1 LALLRR
7 PNEESSS
14 ALQAPAEH
22 LKKKSGTSSRS
33 ASSGTLL
40 TLERGI
46 RVLEEIARG
55 NGLGTA
61 RSIGTS
67 LGINQGTVY
76 QILRTL
82 QNTGYVHRLAG
93 GHYQLGARVA
103 YLVDGYQIQAA
114 PPQVIIDH
122 LNALHMAT
130 DETVYAS
137 LALGST
143 IAIVASHESAKR
155 LRVGSFEV
163 GFADHPHSTASG
175 KAFLAFCDNEDLE
188 AYLVDRELVQLT
200 EHTIT
205 DWDDL
210 LSEFEQI
217 RASGTAFDREESEVG
232 IAGIGA
238 VIIGSHGEPVGSF
251 AAAMPIA
258 RFDDAKASVTAA
270 LLKAGADASRALR
283 YRGEYPPKK
292 PQSRNPKKP
301 YVSR

>member
-1 LALLRR
+1 M
-7 PNEESSS
+7 
-14 ALQAPAEH
+14 
-22 LKKKSGTSSRS
+22 
-33 ASSGTLL
+33 
-40 TLERGI
+40 
-46 RVLEEIARG
+46 LEEIARG

-93 GHYQLGARVA
+93 GRYQLGARVA

-122 LNALHMAT
+122 LHALHMAT

-143 IAIVASHESAKR
+143 IAIVASHESTKR

-188 AYLVDRELVQLT
+188 TYLVDRQLEQLT
-200 EHTIT
+200 EGTIT

-217 RASGTAFDREESEVG
+217 RATGIAFDREESEVG

-251 AAAMPIA
+251 GAAMPIA
-258 RFDDAKASVTAA
+258 RIDEAKASVAAA
-270 LLKAGADASRALR
+270 LLKAGDDASRALR

>member
-1 LALLRR
+1 M
-7 PNEESSS
+7 
-14 ALQAPAEH
+14 
-22 LKKKSGTSSRS
+22 
-33 ASSGTLL
+33 
-40 TLERGI
+40 ERGI

-82 QNTGYVHRLAG
+82 QNSGYVHRLAG
-93 GHYQLGARVA
+93 GRYQLGARVA

-122 LNALHMAT
+122 LHALHIAT

-143 IAIVASHESAKR
+143 IAIVASHESTKR

-175 KAFLAFCDNEDLE
+175 KAFLAFCDAEDLE
-188 AYLVDRELVQLT
+188 TYLPDRELERVT
-200 EHTIT
+200 DRTIF
-205 DWDDL
+205 DWERL
-210 LSEFEQI
+210 LSEFEEVRRQGV
-217 RASGTAFDREESEVG
+217 ALDREESDLG
-232 IAGIGA
+232 IAGIGT

-258 RFDDAKASVTAA
+258 RFDEAREAVTAA
-270 LLKAGADASRALR
+270 LLKAGDDASRALR
-283 YRGEYPPKK
+283 YRGDYPPTK
-292 PQSRNPKKP
+292 PQARNPKKP

>member
-1 LALLRR
+1 M
-7 PNEESSS
+7 
-14 ALQAPAEH
+14 
-22 LKKKSGTSSRS
+22 
-33 ASSGTLL
+33 
-40 TLERGI
+40 
-46 RVLEEIARG
+46 LEEIARG

-82 QNTGYVHRLAG
+82 QNSGYVHRLAG
-93 GHYQLGARVA
+93 GRYQLGARVA

-122 LNALHMAT
+122 LHALHMAT

-143 IAIVASHESAKR
+143 IAIVASHESTKR
-155 LRVGSFEV
+155 LRVGSFDV
-163 GFADHPHSTASG
+163 GFADNPHSTASG
-175 KAFLAFCDNEDLE
+175 KAFLAFCEAEDLE
-188 AYLVDRELVQLT
+188 TYLPGRDLASVT
-200 EHTIT
+200 ERTIV
-205 DWDDL
+205 DWDEL
-210 LSEFEQI
+210 LAEFEQVRRQGVAI
-217 RASGTAFDREESEVG
+217 EREESDVG
-232 IAGIGA
+232 IAGLST

-258 RFDDAKASVTAA
+258 RFDEARESVTAA
-270 LLKAGADASRALR
+270 LLKAGEDASRALR
-283 YRGEYPPKK
+283 HRGEYPPEK
-292 PQSRNPKKP
+292 PRARNPKKP

>member
-1 LALLRR
+1 M
-7 PNEESSS
+7 
-14 ALQAPAEH
+14 
-22 LKKKSGTSSRS
+22 
-33 ASSGTLL
+33 
-40 TLERGI
+40 
-46 RVLEEIARG
+46 LEEIARG

-82 QNTGYVHRLAG
+82 QNSGYVHRLAG
-93 GHYQLGARVA
+93 GRYQLGARVA

-122 LNALHMAT
+122 LHALHMAAG
-130 DETVYAS
+130 ETVYAS

-143 IAIVASHESAKR
+143 IAIVASHESTKR

-175 KAFLAFCDNEDLE
+175 KAFLAFCADEDLE
-188 AYLVDRELVQLT
+188 TYIADRHLERVTDQ
-200 EHTIT
+200 TIT

-210 LSEFEQI
+210 LSEFEEV
-217 RASGTAFDREESEVG
+217 RTSGLAFDREESDIG

-238 VIIGSHGEPVGSF
+238 VIIGSHGEPVGSYG
-251 AAAMPIA
+251 AAMPVA
-258 RFDDAKASVTAA
+258 RFESARESVSAA
-270 LLKAGADASRALR
+270 LLKAGDDASRALR
-283 YRGEYPPKK
+283 YRGEYPPKT

>member
-1 LALLRR
+1 M
-7 PNEESSS
+7 
-14 ALQAPAEH
+14 
-22 LKKKSGTSSRS
+22 
-33 ASSGTLL
+33 
-40 TLERGI
+40 
-46 RVLEEIARG
+46 LEEIARG

-82 QNTGYVHRLAG
+82 QFSGYVHRLVG
-93 GHYQLGARVA
+93 GHYQLGPRVA

-122 LNALHMAT
+122 LHALHMAT

-143 IAIVASHESAKR
+143 IAIVASHESTKR

-163 GFADHPHSTASG
+163 GFAEHPHSTASG
-175 KAFLAFCDNEDLE
+175 KAFLAFCDNGDLK
-188 AYLVDRELVQLT
+188 AYLADRELAQRT
-200 EHTIT
+200 EQTII

-210 LSEFEQI
+210 MSEFEQV
-217 RASGTAFDREESEVG
+217 RTSGIAFDREESEVG

-251 AAAMPIA
+251 GAAMPVA
-258 RFDDAKASVTAA
+258 RFDESKGSVAAA
-270 LLKAGADASRALR
+270 LLKAGDDASRALR
-283 YRGEYPPKK
+283 FHGEYPPKQ
-292 PQSRNPKKP
+292 PQPRNPKKP